1 MELSDWVGL
10 GAVYINACNFHNKQV
25 HKELYSVQVITEP
38 QSSRNFLLD
47 IKKKFLLVKF
57 LFFEAPCYLKNLCKI
72 FVKFC
77 FTRFYLK
84 LFFARL
90 LYFCMNVFFIG
101 IT

>member
-1 MELSDWVGL
+1 MLLDWVGL
-10 GAVYINACNFHNKQV
+10 GAVCVNACNFNNKRV
-25 HKELYSVQVITEP
+25 HSVQVTAEP
-38 QSSRNFLLD
+38 QSSRNFCLKF
-47 IKKKFLLVKF
+47 KKKISISEISLFLF
-57 LFFEAPCYLKNLCKI
+57 FFEAPCYLKNLCKI

-90 LYFCMNVFFIG
+90 LYFCMNVFFIR

>member
-1 MELSDWVGL
+1 MLLDWVGL
-10 GAVYINACNFHNKQV
+10 GAVYVNACNFNNKQV
-25 HKELYSVQVITEP
+25 HSVQVITEP
-38 QSSRNFLLD
+38 QSSRNFCLKL
-47 IKKKFLLVKF
+47 KKKFLLVKF
-57 LFFEAPCYLKNLCKI
+57 LYFFFFEAPCYLKNICKI

-90 LYFCMNVFFIG
+90 LYFCMNVFFIR